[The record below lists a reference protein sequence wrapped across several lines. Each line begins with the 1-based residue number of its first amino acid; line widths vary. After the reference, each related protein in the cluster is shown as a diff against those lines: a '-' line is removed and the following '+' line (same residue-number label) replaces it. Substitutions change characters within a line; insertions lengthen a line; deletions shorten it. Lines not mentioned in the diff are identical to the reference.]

1 MPQTAR
7 AAHGDALRPSAE
19 WRAGGHSA
27 RSSPFQSLAHRSQG
41 DLTMRTN
48 LFALVA
54 PLALALAASCVDD
67 SNQPGVGDT
76 EPTQEEY
83 LGMLR

>member
-1 MPQTAR
+1 
-7 AAHGDALRPSAE
+7 
-19 WRAGGHSA
+19 
-27 RSSPFQSLAHRSQG
+27 
-41 DLTMRTN
+41 MRTN